1 MNRESELLLDVEDV
15 SKKFCKD
22 LRWSM
27 FHGISDLTNIA
38 FSRPLQ
44 RERLRNEEF
53 WALQDINLKL
63 SRGDILC
70 LLGNNGSGKTTL
82 MRLISGIYPIDK
94 GKITIKGR
102 VSSIFAIKSGM
113 HPHFSGRENIFIKGG
128 MFGLTNKEIK
138 SKMDSIIAFAELEDF
153 IDSPLGTYSA
163 GMRARLGYAIAV
175 GTEPDILIID
185 EGLAVG
191 DASFRLKC
199 FQNLKSISPT
209 CGILFIT
216 HNIKRVKALANRVMV
231 LQKGKFVFESEDV
244 EAGMEYYINNCAK
257 LSTREFLS

>member
-1 MNRESELLLDVEDV
+1 MDDNLLIEVEHL

-27 FHGISDLTNIA
+27 MHGIADLMKIA
-38 FSRPLQ
+38 LHRPLN
-44 RERLRNEEF
+44 RDELRAEEF
-53 WALQDINLKL
+53 WALDDVNLNLYK
-63 SRGDILC
+63 GDLLC

-82 MRLISGIYPIDK
+82 MRIISGIYPIDK
-94 GKITIKGR
+94 GRITIHGKI
-102 VSSIFAIKSGM
+102 SSIFAIKSGM

-128 MFGLTNKEIK
+128 MFGLTRKEIK
-138 SKMDSIIAFAELEDF
+138 NKMDWIIEFSELENF
-153 IDSPLGTYSA
+153 IDSPLGTYSS
-163 GMRARLGYAIAV
+163 GMRARLGYSIAV

-191 DASFRLKC
+191 DAAFRLKC
-199 FQNLKSISPT
+199 FQNLKSISKD

-216 HNIKRVKALANRVMV
+216 HNIKRVKALANRIMV
-231 LQKGKFVFESEDV
+231 LDKGKFVYESTDV
-244 EAGMEYYINNCAK
+244 EEGMDYYIDNCAK

>member
-1 MNRESELLLDVEDV
+1 MDDHLLINVENL

-27 FHGISDLTNIA
+27 MHGISDLVKIA
-38 FSRPLQ
+38 FHQPLN
-44 RERLRNEEF
+44 RDELRSEEF
-53 WALQDINLKL
+53 WALDDVNMKL
-63 SRGDILC
+63 FRGDLLC

-82 MRLISGIYPIDK
+82 MRMISGIYPIDK
-94 GKITIKGR
+94 GRITINGKI
-102 VSSIFAIKSGM
+102 SSIFAIKSGM

-128 MFGLTNKEIK
+128 MFGLTRQEIK
-138 SKMDSIIAFAELEDF
+138 NKMDWIIEFSELENF
-153 IDSPLGTYSA
+153 IDSPLGTYSS
-163 GMRARLGYAIAV
+163 GMRARLGYSIAV

-191 DASFRLKC
+191 DAAFRLKC
-199 FQNLKSISPT
+199 FQNLKSISKD

-216 HNIKRVKALANRVMV
+216 HNIKRVKALANRIMV
-231 LQKGKFVFESEDV
+231 LDKGKFVYESKDV
-244 EAGMEYYINNCAK
+244 EEGMDYYIDNCAK

>member
-1 MNRESELLLDVEDV
+1 MNKESDLLLNVENV

-22 LRWSM
+22 LRWGM
-27 FHGISDLTNIA
+27 FHGISDLTRIA

-44 RERLRNEEF
+44 RDILRNKEF
-53 WALQDINLKL
+53 WALQNINLQLRK
-63 SRGDILC
+63 GEILC

-82 MRLISGIYPIDK
+82 MRLISGIYPIDR
-94 GKITIKGR
+94 GRITINGR
-102 VSSIFAIKSGM
+102 ISSIFAIKSGM

-128 MFGLTNKEIK
+128 MFGLTTREIK
-138 SKMDSIIAFAELEDF
+138 EKMDWIIEFSELEDF

-175 GTEPDILIID
+175 GTQPDILIID

-191 DASFRLKC
+191 DAAFRLKC
-199 FQNLKSISPT
+199 FQNLKSISAD

-216 HNIKRVKALANRVMV
+216 HNIKRVKVLANRIMV
-231 LQKGKFVFESEDV
+231 IQKGQFVYESDDV
-244 EAGMEYYINNCAK
+244 EEGMDYYIDNCAK

>member
-1 MNRESELLLDVEDV
+1 MDDHLLINVENL

-27 FHGISDLTNIA
+27 MHGISDLLKIA
-38 FSRPLQ
+38 FHRPL
-44 RERLRNEEF
+44 RRDELRPEEF
-53 WALQDINLKL
+53 WALDDVSLKL
-63 SRGDILC
+63 YKGDLLC

-82 MRLISGIYPIDK
+82 MRIISGIYPIDK
-94 GKITIKGR
+94 GRITINGR
-102 VSSIFAIKSGM
+102 ISSIFAIKSGM

-128 MFGLTNKEIK
+128 MFGLTRKQIK
-138 SKMDSIIAFAELEDF
+138 SKMDWIIEFSELENF
-153 IDSPLGTYSA
+153 IDSPLGTYSS

-191 DASFRLKC
+191 DAAFRLKC
-199 FQNLKSISPT
+199 FQNLQSISKD

-216 HNIKRVKALANRVMV
+216 HNIKRVKALANRIMV
-231 LQKGKFVFESEDV
+231 LDKGKFVYESTDV
-244 EAGMEYYINNCAK
+244 EEGMDYYIDNCAK

>member
-1 MNRESELLLDVEDV
+1 MRQESDLLLNVENV

-27 FHGISDLTNIA
+27 FHGISDLTKIA
-38 FSRPLQ
+38 LARPMD
-44 RERLRNEEF
+44 RNGLRQEEF
-53 WALQDINLKL
+53 WALQNVNLQLYK
-63 SRGDILC
+63 GDILC

-82 MRLISGIYPIDK
+82 MRLISGIYPIDT

-102 VSSIFAIKSGM
+102 VSSIFAVKSGM

-128 MFGLTNKEIK
+128 MFGMTRKQIK
-138 SKMDSIIAFAELEDF
+138 AKMDWIIEFAELEEF

-191 DASFRLKC
+191 DAAFRLKC
-199 FQNLKSISPT
+199 FLNLKSISPN

-216 HNIKRVKALANRVMV
+216 HNIKRVMALANKVMV
-231 LQKGKFVFESEDV
+231 LQNGQFVYESYNV
-244 EAGMEYYINNCAK
+244 EEGMEYYIENCAK

>member
-1 MNRESELLLDVEDV
+1 MENPQLLLSVEKV
-15 SKKFCKD
+15 SKKFCKN
-22 LRWSM
+22 LQWSM
-27 FHGISDLTNIA
+27 YHGMMDLAKIA
-38 FSRPLQ
+38 LALPLN
-44 RERLRNEEF
+44 RTVLRKEEF
-53 WALQDINLKL
+53 WALQDINLQLNK
-63 SRGDILC
+63 GEILC

-94 GKITIKGR
+94 GKISIHGT

-128 MFGLTNKEIK
+128 MFGLTHQQIEEKLEW
-138 SKMDSIIAFAELEDF
+138 IIDFAELREF

-163 GMRARLGYAIAV
+163 GMRSRLGYAIAV

-191 DASFRLKC
+191 DAAFRLKC
-199 FQNLKSISPT
+199 FQNLKEISPH
-209 CGILFIT
+209 CGIIFIT
-216 HNIKRVKALANRVMV
+216 HNIKRVKALANRIAV
-231 LQKGKFVFESEDV
+231 LHKGKLVWESTEV
-244 EAGMEYYINNCAK
+244 EEGMNYYIDHCAK